1 MKHVLIASALC
12 LMLCSCGVSTTV
24 PLYYWGGNTNGTTV
38 YENLAYKTFDKQ
50 TPEVTCA
57 LLVAYENMVT
67 NPGGSRKVPP
77 PGICAEYGYLLL
89 KPETAATFAEHA
101 TPAQKKVFEGVDLVS
116 TFRERGE
123 LMMQKEIEYYPE
135 AEKFILP
142 LIKKF
147 KESL

>member
-1 MKHVLIASALC
+1 MKNLFIGLAFC
-12 LMLCSCGVSTTV
+12 LMACSCGVTASG

-57 LLVAYENMVT
+57 LLVAYQNMVS

-89 KPETAATFAEHA
+89 NPETAAIFAEHA
-101 TPAQKKVFEGVDLVS
+101 TAAQKKVFGDIDY
-116 TFRERGE
+116 TADFRERGG
-123 LMMQKEIEYYPE
+123 LMMEKEIEYYPE
-135 AEKFILP
+135 SQKFILP

-147 KESL
+147 KERL